1 MRMTFQATLE
11 ALGTSPP
18 WTAIR
23 IPFDPTETWPNRTKL
38 RVQGSI
44 RSAHSGS
51 DLAAFST
58 SLFGSRKRGY
68 FLLVTGKMRKA
79 AHLSAGSLAEVVL
92 EPVLDETAATP
103 PPELARLLKAD
114 RSVKKWHEQL
124 NYSMRKY
131 IADSIKEP
139 KSGEA
144 RKRRAE
150 QWMERMM
157 LTLEG
162 EEFPPPVLQIAFQ
175 RQPMA
180 RAGWEAMTA
189 NRRRMILLSIFSCQS
204 PEAQAKRVEHALIEA
219 MQAAKRAGRPGKAPE
234 AD

>member
-124 NYSMRKY
+124 N
-131 IADSIKEP
+131 A
-139 KSGEA
+139 
-144 RKRRAE
+144 
-150 QWMERMM
+150 
-157 LTLEG
+157 
-162 EEFPPPVLQIAFQ
+162 
-175 RQPMA
+175 
-180 RAGWEAMTA
+180 
-189 NRRRMILLSIFSCQS
+189 
-204 PEAQAKRVEHALIEA
+204 
-219 MQAAKRAGRPGKAPE
+219 
-234 AD
+234 